1 MQKLILREYEDEFES
16 LVDEN
21 SFHQIEAG
29 VETMNYEYLSESL
42 GGAERKFMA
51 VHGRRYEGPA
61 ESKRSYQDF
70 QKGPVPNGSLPATL
84 EYHTFSLNP
93 DQYLNVEG

>member
-29 VETMNYEYLSESL
+29 VETMNYDLL
-42 GGAERKFMA
+42 NRN
-51 VHGRRYEGPA
+51 EGPA